1 MSRRPRATISEL
13 RQAVECLPRATRVA
27 MLEGLDAGPIIAGA
41 YATADGVC
49 PMLAA
54 HRAGGR
60 CSAAFFADAWDR
72 FAFGGRRRRSD
83 AARRASERELR
94 VLRAHLQASLLDDEL
109 GDASLTGAV
118 SEHRRLVAQRAADA
132 ERAGAGRAG
141 AEQAGAGRAGA
152 ERADAAQAATPRP
165 GDPDRSGELRGRIG
179 WGWSR
184 LFRRYDE
191 YELALRRVRDAAE
204 RQSPARERAR
214 TGTPVT

>member
-1 MSRRPRATISEL
+1 MPRRRRATISEL

-72 FAFGGRRRRSD
+72 FAFGDRRRRAD
-83 AARRASERELR
+83 PARRASARELR
-94 VLRAHLQASLLDDEL
+94 VLRAHLQASLLDDERA
-109 GDASLTGAV
+109 DATLAGAARD
-118 SEHRRLVAQRAADA
+118 HRRLIAQPASHPDDA
-132 ERAGAGRAG
+132 SHLGHASGPD
-141 AEQAGAGRAGA
+141 
-152 ERADAAQAATPRP
+152 DASHPGHASRPDDDGPSPRP
-165 GDPDRSGELRGRIG
+165 GDPERSGELRGRIG
-179 WGWSR
+179 WAWSR

-191 YELALRRVRDAAE
+191 YELALRDLRAAAACEPLPGERVRTRD
-204 RQSPARERAR
+204 PI
-214 TGTPVT
+214 T